1 MSAGGS
7 LSGGKSKGK
16 ETVSSQAATDLA
28 QIAKGFADETQPLRQ
43 SLIDIMLSVLQTG
56 GTGGPITTT
65 RRELVGGGPSAP
77 ARTFLLDGRQ
87 YYPGIT
93 DEWGNLIPAP
103 VAKPSEPVYKTT
115 TTQGT
120 SPAVPII
127 SRAVEQSRRAS
138 SKALS
143 DTDKELAQQGLAG
156 TPFGAM
162 IKANQRREGNIA
174 AGQTQQSLAQAIFNM
189 IPNFLLGQGQTALS
203 GLAGAIPGMN
213 TTKAKGQTFGWG
225 TSGGFNYGGGK

>member
-65 RRELVGGGPSAP
+65 KTDVVGYEPIMSNVAGLPTNDYG
-77 ARTFLLDGRQ
+77 TFVDPTLQANRQ
-87 YYPGIT
+87 TQVGS
-93 DEWGNLIPAP
+93 
-103 VAKPSEPVYKTT
+103 KPIYATT
-115 TTQGT
+115 TKQGT

-138 SKALS
+138 SKALA
-143 DTDKELAQQGLAG
+143 DTDAELAKQNLAG